1 MSMSPEEQQHRL
13 LPELSAAEK
22 ARYSR
27 HMVIPEFG
35 LSGQQKLKAAK
46 VLVIGAGGLGA
57 PLLLYLAA
65 AGVGTLGIVD
75 FDRIEESNLQRQVL
89 FTTADLGKSKAE
101 VTAGRLRALNPHCR
115 VQVHAERFGA
125 DNALAL
131 LQDYEVV
138 ADATDNFLTRY
149 LVNDACVLAGK
160 PLVYGSIYRFE
171 GQVSVFNAWQGEG
184 RRSPHYRDVFPVPG
198 AAPNC
203 AESGVIGT
211 LPGIIGTWQANEVIK
226 LITGLGTPLIGHLLL
241 FDALSNETRM
251 IKYRHRP
258 ETAPVLALSLNQDLT
273 CNISQPNNNLSEK
286 TMKEVTVQEL
296 KALID
301 SNADFQLIDVR
312 EPHEYQI
319 ANLGGELI
327 PLAQVEGQADKI
339 SRDKQVVVHCRS
351 GARSGNAI
359 LLLEQKFGLHNLYN
373 LKGGILAWSDQ
384 IDPAVP
390 KY

>member
-1 MSMSPEEQQHRL
+1 MNHQQTSS

-22 ARYSR
+22 QRYSR
-27 HMVIPEFG
+27 HMVIPGFG
-35 LSGQQKLKAAK
+35 LTAQQQLKAAR

-75 FDRIEESNLQRQVL
+75 FDQVEESNLQRQVL
-89 FTTADLGKSKAE
+89 FTTADLGQPKA
-101 VTAGRLRALNPHCR
+101 AAAAARLQALNPYIQ

-125 DNALAL
+125 GNALNLVEAY
-131 LQDYEVV
+131 QVV
-138 ADATDNFLTRY
+138 VDATDNFQSRY
-149 LVNDACVLAGK
+149 LINDACVLAGR

-171 GQVSVFNAWQGEG
+171 GQVSVFNALLADGS
-184 RRSPHYRDVFPVPG
+184 RSPQYRDVFPVPG

-203 AESGVIGT
+203 AEAGVIGT

-226 LITGLGTPLIGHLLL
+226 LLTGLGEPLAGKLLL
-241 FDALSNETRM
+241 FDALSNETRL
-251 IKYRHRP
+251 IRYRHRP
-258 ETAPVLALSLNQDLT
+258 ETVPVRNLQAGQDIL
-273 CNISQPNNNLSEK
+273 CSINEPNPNSEK
-286 TMKEVTVQEL
+286 MKEVSVQEL

-301 SNADFQLIDVR
+301 SKADFQLIDVR

-327 PLAQVEGQADKI
+327 PLGQVEAQADKFA
-339 SRDKQVVVHCRS
+339 RDKQVVVHCRS
-351 GARSGNAI
+351 GARSGTAVQ
-359 LLLEQKFGLHNLYN
+359 LLEQKLGLTNLYN

-384 IDPAVP
+384 IDPSVP

>member
-1 MSMSPEEQQHRL
+1 
-13 LPELSAAEK
+13 
-22 ARYSR
+22 
-27 HMVIPEFG
+27 MVIPEFG
-35 LSGQQKLKAAK
+35 LTGQQRLKGAK

-75 FDRIEESNLQRQVL
+75 FDCIEESNLQRQVL
-89 FTTADLGKSKAE
+89 FTTADLGQPKAE
-101 VTAGRLRALNPHCR
+101 VTAARLRALNPHCQ
-115 VQVHAERFGA
+115 VQVYAQRLGVE
-125 DNALAL
+125 NALAL
-131 LQDYEVV
+131 VQDYHII

-149 LVNDACVLAGK
+149 LINDACVLAGK

-171 GQVSVFNAWQGEG
+171 GQVSVFNVLQADG

-203 AESGVIGT
+203 AESGVLGT

-226 LITGLGTPLIGHLLL
+226 LITGLGEPLTGKLLL
-241 FDALSNETRM
+241 FDALTNETRL

-258 ETAPVLALSLNQDLT
+258 DTAPVRALSLNPDLT
-273 CNISQPNNNLSEK
+273 CNITEPNNLSEK
-286 TMKEVTVQEL
+286 IMKEVTVQEL

-301 SNADFQLIDVR
+301 NNADFQLIDVR

-327 PLAQVEGQADKI
+327 PLGQVDAQADKI
-339 SRDKQVVVHCRS
+339 ARDKQVVVHCRS

-359 LLLEQKFGLHNLYN
+359 QFLEQKYGLQNLFN
-373 LKGGILAWSDQ
+373 LKGGILAWSDE
-384 IDPAVP
+384 IDPSVP

>member
-1 MSMSPEEQQHRL
+1 VENQQPQHLPALSP
-13 LPELSAAEK
+13 AER

-27 HMVIPEFG
+27 HLVIPEFG
-35 LSGQQKLKAAK
+35 LRGQQLLKGAK

-89 FTTADLGKSKAE
+89 FTTADLGQLKAE
-101 VTAGRLRALNPHCR
+101 VTAGRLRALNPHCQ
-115 VQVHAERFGA
+115 VQVHAQRLEAG
-125 DNALAL
+125 NALAL
-131 LQDYEVV
+131 VQDYEVI

-149 LVNDACVLAGK
+149 LINDACVLAGR

-171 GQVSVFNAWQGEG
+171 GQVSVFNALQADG

-226 LITGLGTPLIGHLLL
+226 LITGLGEPLAGKLLL
-241 FDALSNETRM
+241 FDALTNETRL

-258 ETAPVLALSLNQDLT
+258 ETAPVVALSPQPDAT
-273 CNISQPNNNLSEK
+273 CSITETNNLSEK
-286 TMKEVTVQEL
+286 SMKEVTVQEL
-296 KALID
+296 KALMD

-327 PLAQVEGQADKI
+327 PLGQVDAQADKI
-339 SRDKQVVVHCRS
+339 ARDKQVVVHCRS

-359 LLLEQKFGLHNLYN
+359 QFLEQKYGLQNLYN

>member
-1 MSMSPEEQQHRL
+1 MIVSQDQSFTG

-27 HMVIPEFG
+27 HMLLPEFG
-35 LSGQQKLKAAK
+35 LSGQQKLKAAR

-65 AGVGTLGIVD
+65 AGVGTLGIVE

-89 FTTADLGKSKAE
+89 FTTADLGKLKAE
-101 VTAGRLRALNPHCR
+101 VTAERLKALNPHCQ
-115 VQVHAERFGA
+115 VKVHATRLETS
-125 DNALAL
+125 NALTL
-131 LQDYEVV
+131 LQEYEVV
-138 ADATDNFLTRY
+138 ADATDNFLSRY
-149 LVNDACVLAGK
+149 LINDACVLAAK

-171 GQVSVFNAWQGEG
+171 GQVSVFNALQADGS
-184 RRSPHYRDVFPVPG
+184 RSPHYRDVFPVPG

-226 LITGLGTPLIGHLLL
+226 LITGLGTPLTGKLLL
-241 FDALSNETRM
+241 FDALSNETRI

-258 ETAPVLALSLNQDLT
+258 ETAPVLALSPEQDLT
-273 CNISQPNNNLSEK
+273 CNITQPNNFPEK
-286 TMKEVTVQEL
+286 IMKEVTVQEL

-319 ANLGGELI
+319 ANIGGELI
-327 PLAQVEGQADKI
+327 PLGQVEAQVDKF
-339 SRDKQVVVHCRS
+339 SRDKQVIVHCRS

-359 LLLEQKFGLHNLYN
+359 AFLQQKYGFDNLYN

-384 IDPAVP
+384 VDPSVP